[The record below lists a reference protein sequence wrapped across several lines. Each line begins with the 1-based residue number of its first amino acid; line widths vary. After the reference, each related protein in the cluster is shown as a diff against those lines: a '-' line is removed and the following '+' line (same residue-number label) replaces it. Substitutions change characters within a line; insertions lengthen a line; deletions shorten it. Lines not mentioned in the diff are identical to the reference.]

1 MRMHRLACLT
11 TASIAA
17 LAGCGRGDKAAEFC
31 YATDNAGV
39 AFDSV
44 RPSPG
49 YVCVSTLVAGRDTV
63 RPDTLMSVGD
73 TVRPDTLML
82 VRPDTLMLTVVK
94 KELLRRR

>member
-11 TASIAA
+11 TAGIAA

-63 RPDTLMSVGD
+63 RPDTLM
-73 TVRPDTLML
+73 L